1 VLPAIQFFSI
11 HIFNGITGTTIM
23 KKTLV
28 VDNDRIVLRFM
39 KKDNPIDPDIYD
51 LFIGSRLYYDYAEKE
66 MDPKQTD

>member
-1 VLPAIQFFSI
+1 
-11 HIFNGITGTTIM
+11 M